1 MIANYIRVST
11 AEQMKEGYSIGEQ
24 QERLRAYCF
33 AMGWK
38 DIKVYIDGGYSGGN
52 MNRPALQDLIK
63 DVKAGK
69 ISRVVV
75 FKLDRLSRSQK
86 DTLELIEDVFTANDV
101 DFVSMSENF
110 QTSTPFGRASIGI
123 LAVFAQ
129 LEREQIKERVT
140 IGREA
145 RAKEGKWHGGNST
158 PVGYDYVN
166 GGLVVNDFEAMQ
178 IRDIYKLYLSGKTYT
193 EIANELNDKG
203 LTHKHGRWLPQRVRR
218 VLTNPVYIGV
228 VTFGGQTST
237 GIHEAIIDRKTFE
250 RVAAIIKKPTGKP
263 YKRRPIS
270 EAYLLGKLYCEKCG
284 ARYTHIRL
292 TSGHKPD
299 GKKLSYYCCS
309 NRLHKNVVRCDNK
322 NHRCDSFD
330 EVVLDELRG
339 LRFADVLKY
348 RKQTEPDNVA
358 VIESKLDKINKQRSR
373 LFDLFSVGSF
383 DVDELSA
390 KIAELDAAKRTLEEQ
405 ISESRQRPVKD
416 IKAIISNVG
425 DIIDNGT
432 PEQIRLL
439 IDSLITRIDIN
450 GEDITIYWNFD

>member
-1 MIANYIRVST
+1 MVAIYCRVST
-11 AEQMKEGYSIGEQ
+11 AEQMNEGYSIGEQ
-24 QERLRAYCF
+24 QERLRAYCH

-38 DIKVYIDGGYSGGN
+38 DIKVYTDGGYSGGN
-52 MNRPALQDLIK
+52 MNRPALQDMIK

-69 ISRVVV
+69 ITRVVV

-86 DTLELIEDVFTANDV
+86 DTLELIEDVFMANGV

-110 QTSTPFGRASIGI
+110 QTSTPFGRASIGL
-123 LAVFAQ
+123 LACFAQ

-158 PVGYDYVN
+158 PVGYDYIN

-178 IRDIYKLYLSGKTYT
+178 IRKIYELYLSGKTYT

-203 LTHKHGRWLPQRVRR
+203 LTHKHGRWLLQRVRR

-228 VTFGGQTST
+228 VTFGGKTSD
-237 GIHEAIIDRKTFE
+237 GVHEAIIDKKTFE
-250 RVAAIIKKPTGKP
+250 RVAALIKKPTRKP

-284 ARYTHIRL
+284 ARYTHQRSI
-292 TSGHKPD
+292 SGHKKD
-299 GKKLSYYCCS
+299 GKKLSYYICT
-309 NRLHKNVVRCDNK
+309 NRMKSRCN
-322 NHRCDSFD
+322 NTVHRCDAFD
-330 EVVLDELRG
+330 SVVFEELRG
-339 LRFADVLKY
+339 LHFADVLEY
-348 RKQTEPDNVA
+348 RKQTEPDNA
-358 VIESKLDKINKQRSR
+358 AAIEKQLDKLNKQRSR

-390 KIAELDAAKRTLEEQ
+390 KIAGLDHTKRALEEQ

-432 PEQIRLL
+432 PEQIRTV
-439 IDSLITRIDIN
+439 IDSLIQRIDID
-450 GEDITIYWNFD
+450 GDDITIYWDFD